1 MALMSDACFVAGD
14 WGTSHLRLFLC
25 DDDGRILERA
35 SGPGAADAGGRF
47 ASVLSGLLAPWRQQ
61 HGPLPA
67 LLCGMVGSSIGWV
80 NVPYLPCPLP
90 LDEIAA
96 GSARPR
102 PAVCIAPGVSCVN
115 VHGAPDVLRGEETQV
130 LGALHLDPD
139 LRSGRH
145 LLCLPGTHSK
155 WVIVNNGVLREF
167 MTAVTGELFAL
178 IRDHSV
184 LLRPGSAGGS
194 GSRTGA
200 FDRAVKHVAAQ
211 RQASILQML
220 FECRSRQLAGDLSAQ
235 DAPAYL
241 SGLLIADEVSASL
254 AGLGTRLAA
263 ISRVLLI
270 GEPALTGPYAAV
282 LATHRVDARQLDGAA
297 ASLAGLARIHAQL
310 FAGEAHV

>member
-1 MALMSDACFVAGD
+1 MASASFIAGD
-14 WGTSHLRLFLC
+14 WGTSHLRLYLC
-25 DDDGRILERA
+25 DATGRVLERRA
-35 SGPGAADAGGRF
+35 GPGVARLAGDFPGALAAAAGHW
-47 ASVLSGLLAPWRQQ
+47 LTSGVE
-61 HGPLPA
+61 LPVV
-67 LLCGMVGSSIGWV
+67 LCGMVGSSICWV